1 MKLRSLFFFLV
12 LSQALFGQTVL
23 LSGKVSDTK
32 GQAIS
37 FASVYVKGTTVGT
50 SANSEGEY
58 QLRVKTGQA
67 EIVIRAVGYQQ
78 YSSLLSL
85 SADTKLN
92 FTLQPEAYQLNDVV
106 IKADAEDPAYA
117 IIRLAIKNR
126 KKHLNEVKAFSAEVY
141 IKGMQKLLAAPKK
154 FMGFNIDELG
164 RQLGLDS
171 NRRGIIYLSES
182 ESKLSYQAPKQY
194 REEMISSKTSGNNK
208 AFSFNRA
215 TDLKVNFYENYQK
228 WEGLSLRPLVSP
240 IADDA
245 FLYYTY
251 KFLGNTIENGEM
263 VNKIQVIP
271 KRPSDPAFRG
281 NIYILEDS
289 WRIYSTDL
297 YLSKDNNLNFV
308 DTLKIKQ
315 EFIPTGNRTW
325 MPASV
330 KMEFNGGFMG
340 FSFGGYFIAVF
351 KNYAIEPT
359 FEQKQFKEA
368 LRITREVN
376 KKEWAYWEQSRPIP
390 LTQEEA
396 DDYQKKEALA
406 AKRES
411 KPYLDSLDS
420 KSNIF
425 KPMRFLLGSGYS
437 HSNRFKKE
445 YLRFNSLLWSAFYN
459 TVEGFGLNYGAAYV
473 KQIDSL
479 SNKWVRYSANVRYG
493 FANHLL
499 NAHINGS
506 LPVGNGIFSFAAGSD
521 IQDLNRR
528 GSVTPLQ
535 NTIGSLFFER
545 NDLKLYQNIF
555 AKVGLSGRI
564 VGNVRTSASLE
575 FAHRRSLLN
584 TSTYRFNDLADREFT
599 SNNPLSPTQDVLLFP
614 TNQSV
619 KLELRASYN
628 FTNRYVSYPSGKYY
642 QESKFP
648 TLGINYVKGINGFL
662 ASDVR
667 YDVLSADVTKS
678 DIPMGFYGK
687 SSFYIAAGKYLNH
700 SSVFFP
706 DYQHFRGNLRTAFQ
720 AQANSFL
727 FLDYYTHS
735 TAGQFVEVHLSHNF
749 SGFIFNKI
757 PLLRTL
763 KLQELVG
770 VNYLKTPNLNQYH
783 EWYAGIQWL
792 NFKLL
797 YGQSNAIAPQKNSGI
812 RLAIGLN

>member
-78 YSSLLSL
+78 YSSLLSH

-493 FANHLL
+493 FANQLL
-499 NAHINGS
+499 HAHINGS

-564 VGNVRTSASLE
+564 AGNVRTSASLE

-628 FTNRYVSYPSGKYY
+628 FTNRYVSYPSAKYY

-735 TAGQFVEVHLSHNF
+735 TAGQFIEAHLSHNF

>member
-1 MKLRSLFFFLV
+1 M
-12 LSQALFGQTVL
+12 
-23 LSGKVSDTK
+23 LSGKVSDVQ
-32 GQAIS
+32 GEPIA
-37 FASVYVKGTTVGT
+37 FASVYVKGSTVGT
-50 SANSEGEY
+50 SANSEGLY
-58 QLRVKTGQA
+58 QLRIKQGTVV
-67 EIVIRAVGYQQ
+67 ELMVRAVGYGQHSQ
-78 YSSLLSL
+78 VLSMM
-85 SADTKLN
+85 ADTKLN
-92 FTLQPEAYQLNDVV
+92 FTLQPEAYLLNDVV

-117 IIRLAIKNR
+117 IIRQAIKNR
-126 KKHLNEVKAFSAEVY
+126 KKHLNEVHTYSADVY

-164 RQLGLDS
+164 KQLGLDS

-182 ESKLSYQAPKQY
+182 ESKLSYQHPNQY
-194 REEMISSKTSGNNK
+194 REEMLSSKISGNNR

-251 KFLGNTIENGEM
+251 KFLGNTVENGEM

-271 KRPSDPAFRG
+271 KRASDPVFRG

-330 KMEFNGGFMG
+330 KMEFGGGFMG
-340 FSFGGYFIAVF
+340 FSFGGYFVAIF
-351 KNYAIEPT
+351 KNYQLSPA
-359 FEQKQFKEA
+359 FEKHAFKEA
-368 LRITREVN
+368 LRITKEVN
-376 KKEWAYWEQSRPIP
+376 KKDSIYWDRSRPIP
-390 LTQEEA
+390 LTDEEA
-396 DDYQKKEALA
+396 TDYQKKEALA
-406 AKRES
+406 VKRES
-411 KPYLDSLDS
+411 KPYLDSLDA
-420 KSNIF
+420 KGNVF
-425 KPMRFLLGSGYS
+425 KPMRFLLGSGYT
-437 HSNRFKKE
+437 HSNRFEKK
-445 YLRFNSLLWSAFYN
+445 YARFNSLLSSVFYT
-459 TVEGFGLNYGAAYV
+459 TVEGFGLNYGANYV

-493 FANHLL
+493 FANKLI
-499 NAHINGS
+499 NAHIKGS
-506 LPVGNGIFSFAAGSD
+506 LPVANGIFSFALGSD

-528 GSVTPLQ
+528 GSVTSLQ
-535 NTIGSLFFER
+535 NSISSLFFER
-545 NDLKLYQNIF
+545 NDLKLYQNTF
-555 AKVGLSGRI
+555 AKAGFSGRI
-564 VGNVRTSASLE
+564 LGNVRTSASLE
-575 FAHRRSLLN
+575 FANRRSLVN
-584 TSTYRFNDLADREFT
+584 TSMYRFSDVPDREFT
-599 SNNPLSPTQDVLLFP
+599 SNNPLNPTQEIPLFP

-628 FTNRYVSYPSGKYY
+628 FSNRYVTYPTGKYY
-642 QESKFP
+642 QESKYP
-648 TLGINYVKGINGFL
+648 TLGINYIRGINGFL

-667 YDVLSADVTKS
+667 YDVLSIDLTKS

-687 SSFYIAAGKYLNH
+687 ASFYVAAGNYLNN

-706 DYQHFRGNLRTAFQ
+706 DYQHFTGNLRTAFQ
-720 AQANSFL
+720 AQPNSFL

-735 TAGQFVEVHLSHNF
+735 TAGQFVEAHVSHNF
-749 SGFIFNKI
+749 SGFILNKI
-757 PLLRTL
+757 PLVRKL

-770 VNYLKTPNLNQYH
+770 ANYLKTPNMAQYH
-783 EWYAGIQWL
+783 EWYVGLQWL
-792 NFKLL
+792 NFKVL
-797 YGQSNAIAPQKNSGI
+797 YGQSNGLAPTKNSGI
-812 RLAIGLN
+812 RVAIGLN